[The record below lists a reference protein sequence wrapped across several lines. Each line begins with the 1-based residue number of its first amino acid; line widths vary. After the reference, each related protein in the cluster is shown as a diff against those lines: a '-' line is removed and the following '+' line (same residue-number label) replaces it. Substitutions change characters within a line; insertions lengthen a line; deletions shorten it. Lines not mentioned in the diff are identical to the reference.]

1 MPNQIRIKRR
11 LSGGAA
17 GSPSG
22 LLNAELAYNEVDNTL
37 YYGFGDAGGGVASSV
52 SAIAGAGAF
61 VALTGN
67 QSIAGVKTATGAISV
82 TGTLDYTESLTTAE
96 NSTKVATTRWVTAKV
111 STLGG
116 GTVQSVALSLP
127 AIFTVTGSPV
137 TTSGTLT
144 ATLASQTANT
154 VWAAP
159 NGAAGSPTFR
169 ALVAADIPTLTASK
183 ISDFDTQVRTNRRDQ
198 LAIPLADINNNS
210 YKIINLAD
218 PVNAQDAATKNY
230 VDTNLQG
237 LKPKQSVKAASTAN
251 VASLSGPQTIDGIS
265 LVAGDRV
272 LLKDQT
278 TAATNGIYVIAA
290 GAWARSDDLNTWSEV
305 PSSYVFVEQGT
316 TNAENGYVCTSDQG
330 GTIGTTAITFV
341 QFTGAGQITVSS
353 PLSKTG
359 NTISLGTVTV
369 PNGGTGATT
378 LTGYVYGNGSGTMTA
393 SATIPGTAISGNIT
407 GNAANVTGTVAVANG
422 GTGGTTAALGRS
434 GLGAAASG
442 ANSDITSLTGLT
454 TALSVAQGGT
464 GVATITGLIKGS
476 GTSAFSAA
484 AAGTDYLAP
493 SSIIDGG
500 TF

>member
-1 MPNQIRIKRR
+1 MPNAIRIKRR
-11 LSGGAA
+11 LTGGAA
-17 GSPSG
+17 GSPTG

-52 SAIAGAGAF
+52 SAIAGAGAY
-61 VALTGN
+61 VSLTGS
-67 QSIAGVKTATGAISV
+67 QSIAGTKTATGAISV
-82 TGTLDYTESLTTAE
+82 TGTLDYTESLTTGE

-127 AIFTVTGSPV
+127 NIFTVTGSPV

-183 ISDFDTQVRTNRRDQ
+183 ISDFDTQVRTSRLDQ
-198 LAIPLADINNNS
+198 MAAPTADVSFNS
-210 YKIINLAD
+210 RKITSLAD

-265 LVAGDRV
+265 LIAGDRV

-278 TAATNGIYVIAA
+278 TPATNGIYVIAA
-290 GAWARSDDLNTWSEV
+290 GAWARSDDMNLWSEF
-305 PSSYVFVEQGT
+305 PSAYVFVEQGT

-330 GTIGTTAITFV
+330 GTLGTTAITWV

-353 PLSKTG
+353 PLSKAG

-378 LTGYVYGNGSGTMTA
+378 LTGYVYGNGGSAMTA
-393 SATIPGTAISGNIT
+393 STTIPGSAISGNIT

-442 ANSDITSLTGLT
+442 ANSDITSITGLT
-454 TALSVAQGGT
+454 TALTVAQGGT
-464 GVATITGLIKGS
+464 GVATISGLIKGS
-476 GTSAFSAA
+476 GTSAFTAA
-484 AAGTDYLAP
+484 TAGTDYLAP
-493 SSIIDGG
+493 SSTIDGG

>member
-144 ATLASQTANT
+144 AALASQTANT
-154 VWAAP
+154 FFSAP

>member
-67 QSIAGVKTATGAISV
+67 QSIAGVKTVTSGISV

-116 GTVQSVALSLP
+116 GTVTSVALSLP
-127 AIFTVTGSPV
+127 NIFTVSGSPV
-137 TTSGTLT
+137 TSTGTLT

-183 ISDFDTQVRTNRRDQ
+183 ISDFDTQVRTSRLDQ
-198 LAIPLADINNNS
+198 MAVPTADVSFNS
-210 YKIINLAD
+210 RKITSLAD

-251 VASLSGPQTIDGIS
+251 VASLSGAQTIDGIA
-265 LVAGDRV
+265 LIAGDRV

-278 TAATNGIYVIAA
+278 TPATNGIYVIAA
-290 GAWARSDDLNTWSEV
+290 GAWARSDDLNLWSEV
-305 PSSYVFVEQGT
+305 PSAYVFVEQGT

-330 GTIGTTAITFV
+330 GTLGTTAITFV
-341 QFTGAGQITVSS
+341 QFTGAGQITVTS
-353 PLSKTG
+353 PLSKSG

-369 PNGGTGATT
+369 ANGGTGATT

-393 SATIPGTAISGNIT
+393 STTIPGTAISGNIT

>member
-52 SAIAGAGAF
+52 SAIAGAGAY

-67 QSIAGVKTATGAISV
+67 QSIAGVKTVTGGISV

-137 TTSGTLT
+137 TTTGTLT

-159 NGAAGSPTFR
+159 NGSAGSPTFR

-278 TAATNGIYVIAA
+278 TPATNGIYVIAA
-290 GAWARSDDLNTWSEV
+290 GAWARSSDLDIWSEI
-305 PSSYVFVEQGT
+305 PSAYVFVEQGT

-330 GTIGTTAITFV
+330 GTLGTTAITFV
-341 QFTGAGQITVSS
+341 QFTGAGQISVSS
-353 PLSKTG
+353 PLSKSG

-378 LTGYVYGNGSGTMTA
+378 LTGYVYGNGAGTMTA
-393 SATIPGTAISGNIT
+393 STTIPGTAISGNIT

-454 TALSVAQGGT
+454 TPLSVAQGGT

-484 AAGTDYLAP
+484 TAGTDYLAP

>member
-111 STLGG
+111 SALGG